1 MRCTRLK
8 RRRKLSPRSIDL
20 GKTTFRSVGLE
31 KRGAIVL
38 QQKISRSQFERRPS
52 AADRLRPARSHHIGR
67 QWTALGHEV
76 RRIQEQLRVDARSS
90 MINGQPTRSFGYG
103 RNFGKLA
110 GSRRWARPGQ
120 RGSIAAHRA
129 TNSKNEEQMWCE
141 GRDRH
146 VALKGEGAYLAAN
159 ASGAYPR
166 RAPCHPIDP
175 LTESIH
181 SVSSAIV
188 AQAQPDAGR

>member
-1 MRCTRLK
+1 MHTSQRTTEVITTIHRPRQDHPPLGWVGK
-8 RRRKLSPRSIDL
+8 ARRNCS
-20 GKTTFRSVGLE
+20 
-31 KRGAIVL
+31 AA
-38 QQKISRSQFERRPS
+38 KISRSQFERRPS

-110 GSRRWARPGQ
+110 GSRRRARPGQ

-129 TNSKNEEQMWCE
+129 TNSKNEEQMRCE

-146 VALKGEGAYLAAN
+146 VALKG
-159 ASGAYPR
+159 R
-166 RAPCHPIDP
+166 R
-175 LTESIH
+175 
-181 SVSSAIV
+181 SVSRRKRVRTSPRALPPNPSPHRV
-188 AQAQPDAGR
+188 NSQRQ